1 MIEKARISDPPEMLA
16 IINRYATQQLM
27 LARSLNDIYDT
38 LRDFF
43 VCREDGRVLG
53 VVALH
58 IGWQGLGEVRSLAVL
73 KEAQGRGIGR
83 RLVETCLEEARQ
95 LGMKRVFVLTRLPQF
110 FEKLGFVQCPKESLP
125 HKVWA
130 DCLNCP
136 RFPDCDEVALI
147 KDLESEA

>member
-1 MIEKARISDPPEMLA
+1 MIEKAHISDPPEMLA

-27 LARSLNDIYDT
+27 LARSLNDVYDT

-73 KEAQGRGIGR
+73 EEAQRRGIGR

-110 FEKLGFVQCPKESLP
+110 FEKFGFVQCPKESLP